1 MLPVVEH
8 FNTIQGE
15 GFHTGKPSYFVRL
28 GGCDVGCTWCDTKY
42 SWPLE
47 GHPMMI
53 ESDIVNTVVDAGA
66 KRVVITGGEPS
77 MHDLTELCGQ
87 FSEASVQT
95 QIETS
100 GAHLLRGI
108 FDWVTLSPKKFKPVI
123 ESNYQLADEL
133 KVVVFNKSDFDFAQ
147 TESAKCS
154 KKVLRY
160 LQPEW
165 SSPQMIPFIN
175 DFCKANTEWSLSL
188 QTHKLI
194 DIA

>member
-42 SWPLE
+42 SWPME
-47 GHPMMI
+47 GHPTMS
-53 ESDIVNTVVDAGA
+53 EEDIVKVVTDSQA

-77 MHDLTELCGQ
+77 MHDLQELCLG
-87 FSEASVQT
+87 FKDASIQT

-100 GAHLLRGI
+100 GSHPLRGD
-108 FDWVTLSPKKFKPVI
+108 FNWVTLSPKKFKPVL
-123 ESNYQLADEL
+123 ESNYQFADEI
-133 KVVVFNKSDFDFAQ
+133 KVVVFKRSDLEFAKQ
-147 TESAKCS
+147 ESLKCPDT
-154 KKVLRY
+154 VVRY

-165 SSPQMIPFIN
+165 SSPEMIPVIN
-175 DFCKANTEWSLSL
+175 DFCKNNTEWSLSL

-194 DIA
+194 DIS